1 MYRRQF
7 LKTAGCFVASA
18 SAMSL
23 FGCGGDD
30 ESPDQPSEGAGVVS
44 FPQGVASGDPQ
55 ENSVVLWTRALPK
68 QGSDPVSLRLDVS
81 DKEDFSNLI
90 VKKMIEAT
98 TASDFTVRVF
108 VEDLMPDR
116 TYWYRF
122 VAGTDKSRTG
132 RTRTA
137 PEQGADANVR
147 FAWVS
152 CQDYEAN
159 FYGAWR
165 KLINDDK
172 AAVASDQLHFVLFI
186 GDFIYETRS
195 AGFMQAV
202 SDDLEPLELKSAKG
216 VPRVVPEFP
225 SGGKMRD
232 DGVQY
237 ADSVDDYRHL
247 YRTYLADL
255 DLQDARAR
263 WPFVQVWDDHEFTD
277 DCWQSQANYTRD
289 DTSDEPSQRR
299 RVAASQAWSEYV
311 PAALSDVKPI
321 GDVPRAA
328 KDFQKVD
335 VEDVHYDDVVV
346 VNEPN
351 NVKAIGAITLY
362 RNFRWGKHLELVLT
376 DNRSYRSDHA
386 IAEQSTLKMLTIFD
400 PRVGLPK
407 DAVNAM
413 DAGREANGGKPQDEV
428 QKIPNTRKDQP
439 PGSML
444 GAAQKTWWKAVM
456 KASEASFKVWGNSVP
471 LLRFLLDHTAV
482 AGLLPNDL
490 LLSDDSWDGFNT
502 ERKELLAFLKD
513 NKIANVVSVSG
524 DHHAHFAGVV
534 NDDYDAATQ
543 TPVMVDFTAAGISSN
558 SQWAAVA
565 AVLSSAFEGPLADVV
580 APVKNLIVYDATA
593 LGGTDK
599 AVVNL
604 NTLIRYGSKSAS
616 VAAETND
623 LDQVRDA
630 RLDSV
635 NPHLRYADSHAFGY
649 GLASVS
655 ANEFKAT
662 LVSIERSYK
671 DLGTESPKSLRSA
684 AFKVAR
690 VDDPTKVSL
699 DDPEIT
705 GKKPFPLA

>member
-18 SAMSL
+18 SALSL
-23 FGCGGDD
+23 FGCGD
-30 ESPDQPSEGAGVVS
+30 EDSPESTSEGAGLVT

-55 ENSVVLWTRALPK
+55 ENSVVLWTRAVPK
-68 QGSDPVSLRLDVS
+68 TGDGTVSLRLDVS
-81 DKEDFSNLI
+81 EKEDFSSTV
-90 VKKMIEAT
+90 VKKMLEAT
-98 TASDFTVRVF
+98 SATDFTVRVF

-122 VAGTDKSRTG
+122 VADTDKSRTG

-137 PEQGADANVR
+137 PSQGADTGVR

-152 CQDYEAN
+152 CQDYAAN

-172 AAVASDQLHFVLFI
+172 AAAASDQLHFVLFI
-186 GDFIYETRS
+186 GDFIYETRD

-202 SDDLEPLELKSAKG
+202 NDDLEPQELKSAKG

-232 DGVQY
+232 DGAQY

-247 YRTYLADL
+247 YHTYLSDP
-255 DLQDARAR
+255 DLQEARAR

-277 DCWQSQANYTRD
+277 DCWQTQANYTRD
-289 DTSDEPSQRR
+289 DTLDEPSQRR
-299 RVAASQAWSEYV
+299 RVAASQAWFEYV

-321 GDVPRAA
+321 GDVARAA
-328 KDFQKVD
+328 KDFEHVD

-386 IAEQSTLKMLTIFD
+386 MAEQVTLGHITIFD

-413 DAGREANGGKPQDEV
+413 DAGREANGGKPQDKVLGFE
-428 QKIPNTRKDQP
+428 NTRKDQP

-444 GAAQKTWWKAVM
+444 GVAQKAWWKAVM
-456 KASEASFKVWGNSVP
+456 QASEATFKVWGNSVP

-482 AGLLPNDL
+482 AGLIPDDL
-490 LLSDDSWDGFNT
+490 VLSDDAWDGYNT
-502 ERKELLAFLKD
+502 ERKELLGFLKD
-513 NKIANVVSVSG
+513 KKIANVISVSG

-534 NDDYDAATQ
+534 NDDYDADQQ
-543 TPVMVDFTAAGISSN
+543 TPVLVDFTAAGISSN

-565 AVLSSAFEGPLADVV
+565 AVLNSAFTGPLADVV
-580 APVKNLIVYDATA
+580 APVKKLITYDATE
-593 LGGTDK
+593 LGGSDK

-604 NTLIRYGSKSAS
+604 NTLILYGSKSAS

-623 LDQVRDA
+623 LDQVRAA
-630 RLDSV
+630 RLDTV
-635 NPHLRYADSHAFGY
+635 NPHLRYVDSHAFGY
-649 GLASVS
+649 GLAAVS
-655 ANEFKAT
+655 ADEFKAT
-662 LVSIERSYK
+662 LVAIERSYK
-671 DLGTESPKSLRSA
+671 DLGTESPKLLRSA

-699 DDPEIT
+699 DPPEIT